1 MVTWSETSKP
11 CGLSQTIVAVWLLT
25 PPGVTVLTLIS
36 FLTLYNQEVNLS
48 SISVAPKLATFNLS
62 PFR

>member
-25 PPGVTVLTLIS
+25 PPGVTVETLIS
-36 FLTLYNQEVNLS
+36 FLTLYNQEVNL
-48 SISVAPKLATFNLS
+48 
-62 PFR
+62 

>member
-1 MVTWSETSKP
+1 M
-11 CGLSQTIVAVWLLT
+11 VAVWLLT
-25 PPGVTVLTLIS
+25 PPGVAEATLIS

-62 PFR
+62 PLR